1 MNPNTKGKSF
11 AAASDHA
18 GNTAS
23 NRAREKQGRRLPG
36 KKTSELRVDRRSGR
50 PRSKRPTA
58 PEFAIHGLRCAE
70 GVVLILAG
78 ILSWYALPELP
89 SITRSVLASIV
100 LCGPLAVSLGSR
112 LGAYEYDQVFATRP
126 QLKRSLTAWAATIAG
141 LILLAFALG
150 WFTEYPRPWVLLW
163 FGGGAVALA
172 LVRLLFYW
180 ATRRWLRQGSI
191 AQRAVI
197 IGTGAHGRRLAEHM
211 TASGDSR
218 VRIVGVVDDPE
229 SDRCPAYIGPHRGVG
244 SLDRLNEMI
253 RNNEVDQVVIA
264 LPWSERDRIL
274 GLVARL
280 AELPVHIRLAPE
292 LLRFEF
298 PERRC
303 DLVGDIPLLRVL
315 DRPVSGRAE
324 WIKAI
329 EDRVLGS
336 LLLLACLPVMLLV
349 ALAIRLDSPGP
360 IFFRQTRHGFNNN
373 LIRVWKFRTMYH
385 HLSDSVGAVLTQ
397 RGDPRVTRLGRFLR
411 RTSLDE
417 LPQLF
422 NVVTGEMSLVGPRP
436 HALQA
441 KAGDTLYQ
449 EVMTNY
455 AARHRVKPGVTGW
468 AQVNGWRGE
477 TDTHEKLIQRVNHD
491 LHYIDNWSL
500 GLDLWILLRTVSA
513 VINTRNAF

>member
-1 MNPNTKGKSF
+1 MDTDRGF
-11 AAASDHA
+11 AAASGQSGKIA
-18 GNTAS
+18 GQREQVQVRQGAPANGAS
-23 NRAREKQGRRLPG
+23 GQPIE
-36 KKTSELRVDRRSGR
+36 RRSGR
-50 PRSKRPTA
+50 PRSRRPTA
-58 PEFAIHGLRCAE
+58 PEFAIHGLQCAE
-70 GVVLILAG
+70 AVVLILAG
-78 ILSWYALPELP
+78 ILSWYALPELA
-89 SITRSVLASIV
+89 SITRSALTSIV
-100 LCGPLAVSLGSR
+100 LSGPLTVLFGAR
-112 LGAYEYDQVFATRP
+112 LGAYRDDQVFAARP
-126 QLKRSLTAWAATIAG
+126 LLRRQLTAWATTITG

-150 WFTEYPRPWVLLW
+150 WFAEYPRLWVLLW
-163 FGGGAVALA
+163 FGGGAVALSA
-172 LVRLLFYW
+172 VRLIFFYG
-180 ATRRWLRQGSI
+180 TRQWVRQGSI

-197 IGTGAHGRRLAEHM
+197 VGTGAHGRRLAEHL

-218 VRIVGVVDDPE
+218 VRVVGVVEDTE
-229 SDRCPAYIGPHRGVG
+229 SARHPAYIGPHRVVG
-244 SLDRLNEMI
+244 GLARLNEMI

-264 LPWSERDRIL
+264 LSWSERDRIL

-324 WIKAI
+324 WMKAI

-336 LLLLACLPVMLLV
+336 MLLLACFPVMLLV
-349 ALAIRLDSPGP
+349 ALSIRLDSPGP

-373 LIRVWKFRTMYH
+373 LIRVWKFRTMHH
-385 HLSDSVGAVLTQ
+385 HLTDSVGAVLTQ
-397 RGDPRVTRLGRFLR
+397 RGDPRVTRVGRLLR

-422 NVVTGEMSLVGPRP
+422 NVITGEMSLVGPRP
-436 HALQA
+436 HALEA

-449 EVMTNY
+449 EVMANY
-455 AARHRVKPGVTGW
+455 AARHRVKPGITGW

-477 TDTHEKLIQRVNHD
+477 TDTHDKLIQRVNHD
-491 LHYIDNWSL
+491 LYYIDNWSL
-500 GLDLWILLRTVSA
+500 WLDLRILLRTVLA
-513 VINTRNAF
+513 VINSRNAF